1 MKLLNKH
8 LYIFL
13 KMEFINVLHVE
24 ERVKWKREIGDYDA
38 SDANIFNFK
47 LLTNRNRSILTNSGF
62 FKQN

>member
-24 ERVKWKREIGDYDA
+24 ERVKWKREIGDCDA